1 MALLAQKLII
11 SQSAGTGSAADAL
24 EIEGPL
30 KNITHIAD
38 LINILFTFIYPLAA
52 ILMFFFLVWG
62 GWDFLLSGGSPEK
75 IKSGKARITYA
86 LAGFLLLI
94 SSFLI
99 VRLVAKIFGLDGGLF

>member
-1 MALLAQKLII
+1 MERLAQKLII
-11 SQSAGTGSAADAL
+11 SQAAGINSSGDAL

-52 ILMFFFLVWG
+52 ILMFLFLVWG
-62 GWDFLLSGGSPEK
+62 GYDFLLSGGNPEK

-86 LAGFLLLI
+86 LVGFLLLI
-94 SSFLI
+94 TSFLI
-99 VRLVAKIFGLDGGLF
+99 VRLIARIFGLTEGLF